1 MHVTNQSSW
10 ISLAG
15 NKNISCANRKW
26 SWQFKTLEEMNVSN
40 LANHP
45 CSGKC
50 TDFNEEQCSTC
61 LIKQDAPHQNVELQT
76 DEEKF
81 LNRALSAQ
89 REIS

>member
-1 MHVTNQSSW
+1 M
-10 ISLAG
+10 
-15 NKNISCANRKW
+15 
-26 SWQFKTLEEMNVSN
+26 SN

-61 LIKQDAPHQNVELQT
+61 LIKQDALHQIVKLQA
-76 DEEKF
+76 DEDKF
-81 LNRALSAQ
+81 LKRVLSAQ